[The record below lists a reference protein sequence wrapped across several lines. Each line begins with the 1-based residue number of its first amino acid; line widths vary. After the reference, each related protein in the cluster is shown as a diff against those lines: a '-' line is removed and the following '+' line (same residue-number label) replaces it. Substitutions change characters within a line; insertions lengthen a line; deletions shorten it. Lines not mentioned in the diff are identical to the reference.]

1 MKKLI
6 NMAFGYGLVGLAGG
20 VFYREFTKYNDFTGT
35 TALGKLHVHLL
46 VLGTLLCMLLALF
59 SLRTDLTQQKTFARF
74 QMIYQVALPFMAVML
89 LVRGVT
95 EVLGTE
101 LSRGLNAAISGMAGI
116 AHILMTIA
124 FVYLYRSFRTMKEK

>member
-59 SLRTDLTQQKTFARF
+59 SLQTDLTQQKTFARF

-124 FVYLYRSFRTMKEK
+124 FVYLYRSFRMMKEK

>member
-59 SLRTDLTQQKTFARF
+59 SLQTDLTQQKTFARF

>member
-35 TALGKLHVHLL
+35 TALGKIHVHLL

-59 SLRTDLTQQKTFARF
+59 SLQTDLTQQKTFARF

>member
-35 TALGKLHVHLL
+35 TALGKIHVHLL
-46 VLGTLLCMLLALF
+46 VLGTLLCMMLALF
-59 SLRTDLTQQKTFARF
+59 SLQTDLTEQKTFARF
-74 QMIYQVALPFMAVML
+74 RTIYQVALPFTIVML
-89 LVRGVT
+89 LVRGIT

-101 LSRGLNAAISGMAGI
+101 LSRGMNAAISGMAGL
-116 AHILMTIA
+116 AHILMTVA
-124 FVYLYRSFRTMKEK
+124 FIYLYRSFRTMKAK